1 MEKIEEIAK
10 DIRKII
16 YKIAHYAGG
25 GHMGASFSMADI
37 ISVLYFDNV
46 LRYDASNPEWED
58 RDKFILSKG
67 HACYA
72 LYAVL
77 AKAGY
82 FPEEELWHVG
92 KPGSRFGGHPKMH
105 EIPGVEASTGAL
117 GHGLSFGIGIAY
129 ANKMDHKDSHVY
141 VLLGDGECQEGSIWE
156 GALSAPTLGL
166 DNMTV
171 IVDHNKLQAM
181 DELENIVHMKPFAD
195 KWKAFGWNVVEID
208 GHNYGEIKDALL
220 ERADNRPTVIV
231 ANTIKGKGV
240 SFMENVP
247 IWHYRMPNDK
257 ELQILLRIWDFQ
269 KRSGKN
275 CFRNNLNSAI
285 NYNEG
290 FKFLQTL
297 EQKNIVIIFYN
308 EEDIQTLVN
317 IGPF

>member
-1 MEKIEEIAK
+1 MTNLQQTAK
-10 DIRKII
+10 DIRKTI

-46 LRYDASNPEWED
+46 LRYDASNPEWAD

-92 KPGSRFGGHPKMH
+92 KPGSKFGGHPKLH

-117 GHGLSFGIGIAY
+117 GHGLSFAIGIAY
-129 ANKMDHKDSHVY
+129 ANKADCKNSHVY
-141 VLLGDGECQEGSIWE
+141 VVLGDGECQEGSIWE
-156 GALSAPTLGL
+156 GALSAPTLEL
-166 DNMTV
+166 DNLTV

-181 DELENIVHMKPFAD
+181 DDLENIVHMKPFAD

-208 GHNYGEIKDALL
+208 GHNHAEIKDALL
-220 ERADNRPTVIV
+220 TRQAQRPTLVV

-257 ELQILLRIWDFQ
+257 ELPILFEDL
-269 KRSGKN
+269 
-275 CFRNNLNSAI
+275 
-285 NYNEG
+285 G
-290 FKFLQTL
+290 FTEE
-297 EQKNIVIIFYN
+297 EQKELLSKNK
-308 EEDIQTLVN
+308 D
-317 IGPF
+317 

>member
-1 MEKIEEIAK
+1 MSTISILFNEGSMETIATIAK

-25 GHMGASFSMADI
+25 GHMGAAFSMADI
-37 ISVLYFDNV
+37 ISVLYFDDV
-46 LRYDASNPEWED
+46 LKYSSSNPMWED

-72 LYAVL
+72 LYAAL

-82 FPEEELWHVG
+82 FPEEELWNVG

-117 GHGLSFGIGIAY
+117 GHGLSFAIGIAY
-129 ANKMDHKDSHVY
+129 ANKVDCRNSHVY
-141 VLLGDGECQEGSIWE
+141 VVLGDGECQEGSIWE

-181 DELENIVHMKPFAD
+181 DDLENIVHMQPFAD
-195 KWKAFGWNVVEID
+195 KWRAFGWNVVEID
-208 GHNYGEIKDALL
+208 GHDYAEIKEALL
-220 ERADNRPTVIV
+220 TRYEGKPTLIV

-247 IWHYRMPNDK
+247 IWHYRMPNEQ
-257 ELQILLRIWDFQ
+257 ELLIVMEELGIEEFE
-269 KRSGKN
+269 
-275 CFRNNLNSAI
+275 LN
-285 NYNEG
+285 
-290 FKFLQTL
+290 
-297 EQKNIVIIFYN
+297 
-308 EEDIQTLVN
+308 
-317 IGPF
+317 